1 MEIFLL
7 TCLFLH
13 TNVLSFSF
21 LRACSLLLFECSK
34 NMKRKKR
41 KKNIASQH
49 SSTQNQTI
57 TLIKSKVNLELPNQ
71 HRCRSLACCRR
82 SRKYTQG
89 LTSFQRQHPSTKTK
103 SKSSRGLGSCFNL
116 MMIQSQTS
124 MTLTFHFSFHKLC
137 SANKEELRLTK
148 TIRTF
153 GKHLNTPTF

>member
-7 TCLFLH
+7 TFNLFLH
-13 TNVLSFSF
+13 TNVLSFSS
-21 LRACSLLLFECSK
+21 LRAYSLLLFECSK
-34 NMKRKKR
+34 TWKEKKE

-71 HRCRSLACCRR
+71 HKCRSLACC
-82 SRKYTQG
+82 RKYTQG

-103 SKSSRGLGSCFNL
+103 SKSSRGFGSCFNL

-137 SANKEELRLTK
+137 SANKEALGQTK